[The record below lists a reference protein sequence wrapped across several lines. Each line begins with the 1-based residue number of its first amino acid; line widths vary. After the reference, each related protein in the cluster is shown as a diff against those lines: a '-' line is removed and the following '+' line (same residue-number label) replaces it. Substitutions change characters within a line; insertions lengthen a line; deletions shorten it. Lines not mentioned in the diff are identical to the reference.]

1 MLKNILNQAGVKKL
15 DNVQKR
21 FINGGDQTPGM
32 GYCYDPETWWYEHPC
47 GQVCNDG
54 VSYPEYC

>member
-1 MLKNILNQAGVKKL
+1 MLKNILNQTGVSKL
-15 DNVQKR
+15 DNNQKKS
-21 FINGGDQTPGM
+21 INGGDQTPGM